1 MDILLKPDTLSLLG
15 NIKHLIIASE
25 VEVSLRLVLAS
36 TDTTILEHGYTPDV
50 DNRINIDLT
59 EALSPQFEFVLLD
72 SDTPYRQIGI
82 SRKFV
87 AELFTDGERATS
99 LEFTVVRAGVD
110 HFAESANSFL
120 LANFLTWQPN
130 TKAVTYHTPEFLTYY
145 AASDCVVCCEA
156 YVDINGE
163 LEMKK
168 LTLGALRGGMAWTIP
183 VQYAIIARRLDQ
195 NPTYY
200 DIYIENTQGVRL
212 TYVQRYYPTDIRSEQ
227 ETWVL
232 FENSLGGIDTF
243 RAFGHATRIAKHTH
257 NVAEIEGVSTEY
269 RVDTTREFKKYTGHL
284 DRRERQWL
292 LDFFPSQVK
301 YVYIDTYLR
310 RIVLT
315 DSEVTYVEHE
325 LPTGYSFTYKYADAK
340 PYLNLPRT
348 EPVHEL
354 NISVPLSESFT
365 LAPRL
370 VEFPAQQLS
379 EGALFPVQSPYA
391 NEWRTTSVAALTA
404 YITRAIVAGYKNDGA
419 VGHTH
424 ANIGTLDALSQMGQY
439 LLLNAKKI
447 VAGQADV
454 ADTAKALEEK
464 SADWQKILRKDI
476 PDVANGLLTLMEGL
490 KVDKLLESVDF
501 DPINEAGFGLGRG
514 VSGRWKLSIPDLV
527 VWGKAT
533 FNELE
538 KRKLSFVGGNMVFSS
553 SGSKIVKV
561 QKLDAYGLITT
572 DETQCRVYRCFFF
585 QDDGTTATTNLW
597 EKDDQARCQTFNV
610 RNDVYRNVANKNYW
624 RRVMAVGEDYIDLS
638 REDCEA
644 GSDAPAIG
652 DTLVQMGHRTKPERQ
667 SMIQILVSGDD
678 APAIIWYAGINGYT
692 LEGKRTAIVSPT
704 RVEFNTQL
712 FRLVS
717 GSGAKVAMVADRGY
731 WRQTETYAYYDRV
744 SHDGS
749 LWLCVAPEGKKVT
762 SEPKLGNDEW
772 QRQVNRGEKGERG
785 EPALELRLDI
795 VRGDI
800 FYREG
805 QGFVAK
811 LKATVMK
818 GDADLTAS
826 FHPSQMV
833 WSRESEDADGDKEWT
848 AKHRDQTDCVEIT
861 TDDLTE
867 GNTAIVFTLYNIDGT
882 VHASHAV
889 EFPQ

>member
-15 NIKHLIIASE
+15 NINHFTLSSS
-25 VEVSLRLVLAS
+25 VEVVMRLVQLPGGKAV
-36 TDTTILEHGYTPDV
+36 LEHSYTPDV
-50 DNRINIDLT
+50 DNRIDIDLT
-59 EALSPQFEFVLLD
+59 DTLSPLFRFELRDVGE
-72 SDTPYRQIGI
+72 PYRQDGI
-82 SRKFV
+82 VQRFA
-87 AELFTDGERATS
+87 AELTPVGGQPTRV
-99 LEFTVVRAGVD
+99 EFTVLRAGVD
-110 HFAESANSFL
+110 RFAESAVSFL
-120 LANFLTWQPN
+120 RANFLTWQPN
-130 TKAVTYHTPEFLTYY
+130 TKPVTYHTPEFLTYY
-145 AASDCVVCCEA
+145 ASADCMVKCEA
-156 YVDINGE
+156 HLEKETKILE
-163 LEMKK
+163 LA
-168 LTLGALRGGMAWTIP
+168 TLQGGHAWTIP
-183 VQYAIIARRLDQ
+183 MQYAIIAAKLKE

-200 DIYIENTQGVRL
+200 DVYVEDTQGNRL
-212 TYVQRYYPTDIRSEQ
+212 TYVQRYYPTDIRSEE
-227 ETWVL
+227 ETWIL
-232 FENSLGGIDTF
+232 FENSLGGLDTF
-243 RAFGHATRIAKHTH
+243 RAFGKTTKTAKHTH
-257 NVAEIEGVSTEY
+257 NVAEIEGVSEEY

-292 LDFFPSQVK
+292 LDFFPSLVK
-301 YVYIDTYLR
+301 YVYIGTYLR

-315 DSEVTYVEHE
+315 ESEVTYAERE
-325 LPTGYSFTYKYADAK
+325 LPAGYSFTYKYADAK

-354 NISVPLSESFT
+354 IISVPQSGSFT

-370 VEFPAQQLS
+370 VEFPAQPLS
-379 EGALFPVQSPYA
+379 EGALFPIQSPYA
-391 NEWRTTSVAALTA
+391 DEWRTTSAESLTA

-424 ANIGTLDALSQMGQY
+424 ANIGTLDALSQMGRY

-447 VAGQADV
+447 AAGQADA
-454 ADTAKALEEK
+454 ADMAKALDAK

-476 PDVANGLLTLMEGL
+476 PDVADALLTLAEGL

-514 VSGRWKLSIPDLV
+514 ASGRWKLSVPDLV

-561 QKLDAYGLITT
+561 QWLDEYGLITA
-572 DETQCRVYRCFFF
+572 DENKCKAYRCFFF

-624 RRVMAVGEDYIDLS
+624 RRVVAVGEDYVDLS
-638 REDCEA
+638 REDCAA
-644 GSDAPAIG
+644 GSDVPAIG
-652 DTLVQMGHRTKPERQ
+652 DTLVQMGHRTKAERQ
-667 SMIQILVSGDD
+667 SMIQILASGDD
-678 APAIIWYAGINGYT
+678 APAIVWYAGINGYT
-692 LEGKRTAIVSPT
+692 LEGKRTAIVSPA

-717 GSGAKVAMVADRGY
+717 GSGAKVAMAADRGL
-731 WRQTETYAYYDRV
+731 WRPTEKYAYYDRV
-744 SHDGS
+744 SHNGS
-749 LWLCVAPEGKKVT
+749 LWLCVAPEGKEVT
-762 SEPKLGNDEW
+762 SEPKLDNGEW
-772 QRQVNRGEKGERG
+772 QRQVSRGEKGERG

-795 VRGDI
+795 VRGDL

-805 QGFVAK
+805 QGFVAE

-818 GDADLTAS
+818 GDADITAAL
-826 FHPSQMV
+826 HPSQLA
-833 WSRESEDADGDKEWT
+833 WTRESKDTGGDKEWN
-848 AKHRDQTDCVEIT
+848 AKHRDRTDRVEIT

-867 GNTAIVFTLYNIDGT
+867 GHTAIVFTLYNTDGT
-882 VHASHAV
+882 SHAKEAM
-889 EFPQ
+889 EFPH

>member
-1 MDILLKPDTLSLLG
+1 MDILLKPDILSLLG
-15 NIKHLIIASE
+15 NINHFIVSSN
-25 VEVSLRLVLAS
+25 VEVVFRLVQEPGGKA
-36 TDTTILEHGYTPDV
+36 ILEHGYTPDV
-50 DNRINIDLT
+50 DNRIDIDLT
-59 EALSPQFEFVLLD
+59 ETLSPLFKFDLRDVNEA
-72 SDTPYRQIGI
+72 YRQDGI
-82 SRKFV
+82 VHKFA
-87 AELFTDGERATS
+87 AELTPAGGSAMRV
-99 LEFTVVRAGVD
+99 EFTVLRGGVD
-110 HFAESANSFL
+110 RFSEAASSFL
-120 LANFLTWQPN
+120 RANFLTWQPN
-130 TKAVTYHTPEFLTYY
+130 TKPVTYHTPEFLTYY
-145 AASDCVVCCEA
+145 ATSDCILRCEA
-156 YVDINGE
+156 HVEHDGAKE
-163 LEMKK
+163 TKK
-168 LTLGALRGGMAWTIP
+168 LELATLQGGHAWTIP
-183 VQYAIIARRLDQ
+183 VQYAIIAGKLGE
-195 NPTYY
+195 NPLYY
-200 DIYIENTQGVRL
+200 DIFVEDTQGNRL
-212 TYVQRYYPTDIRSEQ
+212 TYVQRYYPTDIRSEE
-227 ETWVL
+227 ETWIL
-232 FENSLGGIDTF
+232 FENSLGGLDTF
-243 RAFGHATRIAKHTH
+243 RAFGKTTKTAKHTH
-257 NVAEIEGVSTEY
+257 NVAEIEGISEEY
-269 RVDTTREFKKYTGHL
+269 RVDTTREFKKNTGHL

-292 LDFFPSQVK
+292 LDFFPSLAK

-315 DSEVTYVEHE
+315 ESEVTYSERE
-325 LPTGYSFTYKYADAK
+325 LPTGYNFTYKYADAK
-340 PYLNLPRT
+340 PYLNLRRT

-354 NISVPLSESFT
+354 NISVPESGSFT

-370 VEFPAQQLS
+370 VEFPAQPLS
-379 EGALFPVQSPYA
+379 EGALFPVQSPYS
-391 NEWRTTSVAALTA
+391 NEWRTTSAESLTA

-424 ANIGTLDALSQMGQY
+424 ANIGTLDALSQMGRY
-439 LLLNAKKI
+439 LLLNGKKI
-447 VAGQADV
+447 AAGQADAADV
-454 ADTAKALEEK
+454 AKTLDTE
-464 SADWQKILRKDI
+464 STDWRKILRKDI
-476 PDVANGLLTLMEGL
+476 PDVANALLTLMDGL

-514 VSGRWKLSIPDLV
+514 ASGRWKLSIPDLV

-561 QKLDAYGLITT
+561 QWLDAYGLITA
-572 DETQCRVYRCFFF
+572 DETQCKVYRCFFF

-624 RRVMAVGEDYIDLS
+624 RRVVAVGEDYVDLS
-638 REDCEA
+638 REDCA
-644 GSDAPAIG
+644 ADSDVPAIG

-678 APAIIWYAGINGYT
+678 APAIVWYAGINGYT
-692 LEGKRTAIVSPT
+692 LEGKRTAIISPA

-731 WRQTETYAYYDRV
+731 WRQTDTYAYYDRV

-749 LWLCVAPEGKKVT
+749 LWLCVAPEGKKVI

-772 QRQVNRGEKGERG
+772 QRQVSRGEKGEQG
-785 EPALELRLDI
+785 EAALELHLDI
-795 VRGDI
+795 VRGDM

-805 QGFVAK
+805 QGFVAE

-818 GDADLTAS
+818 GNADITAS
-826 FHPSQMV
+826 LHPSQLV
-833 WSRESEDADGDKEWT
+833 WSRESEDVAGDKDWN
-848 AKHRDQTDCVEIT
+848 AKHREKTDRVEIT

-882 VHASHAV
+882 SHAKEAM
-889 EFPQ
+889 EFPH

>member
-1 MDILLKPDTLSLLG
+1 M
-15 NIKHLIIASE
+15 
-25 VEVSLRLVLAS
+25 
-36 TDTTILEHGYTPDV
+36 
-50 DNRINIDLT
+50 
-59 EALSPQFEFVLLD
+59 
-72 SDTPYRQIGI
+72 
-82 SRKFV
+82 
-87 AELFTDGERATS
+87 
-99 LEFTVVRAGVD
+99 
-110 HFAESANSFL
+110 
-120 LANFLTWQPN
+120 
-130 TKAVTYHTPEFLTYY
+130 
-145 AASDCVVCCEA
+145 
-156 YVDINGE
+156 
-163 LEMKK
+163 
-168 LTLGALRGGMAWTIP
+168 
-183 VQYAIIARRLDQ
+183 
-195 NPTYY
+195 
-200 DIYIENTQGVRL
+200 
-212 TYVQRYYPTDIRSEQ
+212 
-227 ETWVL
+227 
-232 FENSLGGIDTF
+232 
-243 RAFGHATRIAKHTH
+243 
-257 NVAEIEGVSTEY
+257 
-269 RVDTTREFKKYTGHL
+269 
-284 DRRERQWL
+284 
-292 LDFFPSQVK
+292 
-301 YVYIDTYLR
+301 
-310 RIVLT
+310 
-315 DSEVTYVEHE
+315 
-325 LPTGYSFTYKYADAK
+325 
-340 PYLNLPRT
+340 
-348 EPVHEL
+348 
-354 NISVPLSESFT
+354 
-365 LAPRL
+365 
-370 VEFPAQQLS
+370 
-379 EGALFPVQSPYA
+379 
-391 NEWRTTSVAALTA
+391 AALTA

-447 VAGQADV
+447 AAGQADV
-454 ADTAKALEEK
+454 AHTAKALEEK

-476 PDVANGLLTLMEGL
+476 PDVANGLLTLAEGL

-762 SEPKLGNDEW
+762 SEPNLGNDEW

-811 LKATVMK
+811 LKVTVMK

-848 AKHRDQTDCVEIT
+848 AKHRDRTDCVEIT